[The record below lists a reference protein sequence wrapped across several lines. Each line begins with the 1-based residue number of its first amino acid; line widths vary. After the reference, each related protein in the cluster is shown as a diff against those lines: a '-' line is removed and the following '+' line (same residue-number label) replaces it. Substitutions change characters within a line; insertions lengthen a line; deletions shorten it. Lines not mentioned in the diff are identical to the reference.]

1 MVGFHLIEASAVG
14 NNDSMNDTEIE
25 TIAVRLQERIVVA
38 VQTAERL
45 RAVEV
50 QTQRIATDLE
60 SEKASHA
67 RGMEKVDAKLEA
79 LAQSIQ
85 SLSKSNWTAAG
96 AIGAALVLWD
106 VLKHFVKF

>member
-1 MVGFHLIEASAVG
+1 MGS
-14 NNDSMNDTEIE
+14 NDSMNDTEIE

-60 SEKASHA
+60 SEKANHA
-67 RGMEKVDAKLEA
+67 KAMEKVDAKLDA
-79 LAQSIQ
+79 LTTSINQ
-85 SLSKSNWTAAG
+85 LSKSNWTAAG
-96 AIGAALVLWD
+96 AIGMAIVLWD
-106 VLKHFVKF
+106 VLKHFIKF